1 MSHDRG
7 CWKCHKDVWDYA
19 NCTDTLCPKKPKIM
33 QLTLESAIKER
44 KIPGL
49 KIVVVNDI
57 MLVGGHYELRSG
69 NGKTILTSNDY
80 TNHTDR
86 TRAAKKLAKDLGLF
100 CYEVTG
106 YTARNSQKLNRI

>member
-1 MSHDRG
+1 MGHDRG
-7 CWKCHKDVWDYA
+7 CFRCGKDRWDYA
-19 NCTDTLCPKKPKIM
+19 GCTDNKCPKK
-33 QLTLESAIKER
+33 QLELEHTVKER

-49 KIVVVNDI
+49 KIVLVNDV
-57 MLVGGHYELRSG
+57 MLVTSHYELRSG
-69 NGKTILTSNDY
+69 NGKTLMASNDY
-80 TNHTDR
+80 TTYTDR